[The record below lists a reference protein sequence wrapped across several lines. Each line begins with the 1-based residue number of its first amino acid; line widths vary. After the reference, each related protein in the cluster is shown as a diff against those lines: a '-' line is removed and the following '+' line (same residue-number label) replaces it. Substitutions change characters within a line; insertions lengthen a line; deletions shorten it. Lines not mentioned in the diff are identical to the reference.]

1 MFRQNF
7 NGAWKHT
14 YNYVATDADNTALLA
29 LLDGE
34 IVTYTA
40 GAETVTTGTA
50 TAYPLSPNL
59 KVLSVSG
66 KTIVLGRPQYR
77 SETFRVPHVKSTVN
91 SNELI
96 ALIAGQFDVDF
107 ETSTVC
113 DSAKEQ
119 YNRLES

>member
-1 MFRQNF
+1 MIRQNF

-14 YNYVATDADNTALLA
+14 YNHVATEADNLALIA

-40 GAETVTTGTA
+40 GAETVTTGTS

-66 KTIVLGRPQYR
+66 KTIVAGRPQYR
-77 SETFRVPHVKSTVN
+77 SETFRVPHVKSTVD
-91 SNELI
+91 SIELI
-96 ALIAGQFDVDF
+96 GLVAGQFDVDY
-107 ETSTVC
+107 ESSTVC

-119 YNRLES
+119 YNRMEA